1 MSLTHCGNVDSKS
14 QLHSGVLQIEQHN
27 SHLSLLS
34 LTSRSIHW
42 FNNLAL
48 PLRVTGQ
55 DLDNQQPQRSASSMQ
70 KEEFIPDRN
79 LHLQL
84 LNDLIPLATRV
95 IVDNLKA
102 FGLFQSLAVRHIPH
116 KYSKEMSTKSEE
128 VYIIMGSVFKHNVIF
143 KIDGRQK

>member
-1 MSLTHCGNVDSKS
+1 M
-14 QLHSGVLQIEQHN
+14 
-27 SHLSLLS
+27 
-34 LTSRSIHW
+34 
-42 FNNLAL
+42 AL

-55 DLDNQQPQRSASSMQ
+55 DLDNQLPQRSASSLQ
-70 KEEFIPDRN
+70 KEEFIPDRR

-128 VYIIMGSVFKHNVIF
+128 VYIQAQCNL
-143 KIDGRQK
+143 